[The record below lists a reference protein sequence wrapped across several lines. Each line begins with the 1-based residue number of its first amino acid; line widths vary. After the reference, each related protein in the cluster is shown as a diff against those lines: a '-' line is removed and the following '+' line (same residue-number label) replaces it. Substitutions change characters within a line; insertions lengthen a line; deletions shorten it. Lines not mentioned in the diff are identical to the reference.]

1 MYKGVIIMIILTIE
15 NVPGKEI
22 KEVKGLVKGS
32 TVRCKNIG
40 RDITASFKNLVGG
53 EMSGY
58 NDMLTEA
65 RQIAIGRMVDEAEA
79 MGANAIIGM
88 KLMSSAIAAGAAEM
102 VAYGTAVVVEYKG
115 VIYFEYNIDD
125 YIIRWVLDTYSYRIN
140 SNDNMGYSK

>member
-1 MYKGVIIMIILTIE
+1 MIILTIE

-40 RDITASFKNLVGG
+40 RDITTSFKNLVGG

-88 KLMSSAIAAGAAEM
+88 KLMSSAVAAGAAEM
-102 VAYGTAVVVEYKG
+102 VAYGTAVVVE
-115 VIYFEYNIDD
+115 
-125 YIIRWVLDTYSYRIN
+125 
-140 SNDNMGYSK
+140 

>member
-1 MYKGVIIMIILTIE
+1 MIILTIE

-40 RDITASFKNLVGG
+40 RDITASFKNLVGW

-88 KLMSSAIAAGAAEM
+88 KLMSSAVAAGAAEM
-102 VAYGTAVVVEYKG
+102 VAYGTAVVVE
-115 VIYFEYNIDD
+115 
-125 YIIRWVLDTYSYRIN
+125 
-140 SNDNMGYSK
+140 

>member
-1 MYKGVIIMIILTIE
+1 MYKGVMIMIILTIE

-32 TVRCKNIG
+32 TIRCKNIG

-53 EMSGY
+53 EMTGY
-58 NDMLTEA
+58 NDMLIEA

-88 KLMSSAIAAGAAEM
+88 RLMSSAVAAGAAEM
-102 VAYGTAVVVEYKG
+102 VAYGTAVVIK
-115 VIYFEYNIDD
+115 
-125 YIIRWVLDTYSYRIN
+125 
-140 SNDNMGYSK
+140 

>member
-1 MYKGVIIMIILTIE
+1 MIILTIE

-40 RDITASFKNLVGG
+40 RDITASFKNLVGE

-88 KLMSSAIAAGAAEM
+88 KLMSSAVAAGAAEM
-102 VAYGTAVVVEYKG
+102 VAYGTAVVVE
-115 VIYFEYNIDD
+115 
-125 YIIRWVLDTYSYRIN
+125 
-140 SNDNMGYSK
+140 

>member
-1 MYKGVIIMIILTIE
+1 MIILTIE

-65 RQIAIGRMVDEAEA
+65 RQIAIGRMVDEEA
-79 MGANAIIGM
+79 IGANAIIGM
-88 KLMSSAIAAGAAEM
+88 KLMSSAVAAGAAEM
-102 VAYGTAVVVEYKG
+102 VAYGTAVVVE
-115 VIYFEYNIDD
+115 
-125 YIIRWVLDTYSYRIN
+125 
-140 SNDNMGYSK
+140 

>member
-1 MYKGVIIMIILTIE
+1 MIILTIE

-40 RDITASFKNLVGG
+40 RYITSSFKNLVGG

-102 VAYGTAVVVEYKG
+102 VAYGTAVVVE
-115 VIYFEYNIDD
+115 
-125 YIIRWVLDTYSYRIN
+125 
-140 SNDNMGYSK
+140 

>member
-40 RDITASFKNLVGG
+40 RDITASFKNPVGG

-102 VAYGTAVVVEYKG
+102 VAYGTAVVVE
-115 VIYFEYNIDD
+115 
-125 YIIRWVLDTYSYRIN
+125 
-140 SNDNMGYSK
+140 

>member
-65 RQIAIGRMVDEAEA
+65 RQIAIGRMDDEAEA

-102 VAYGTAVVVEYKG
+102 VAYGTAVVVE
-115 VIYFEYNIDD
+115 
-125 YIIRWVLDTYSYRIN
+125 
-140 SNDNMGYSK
+140 

>member
-1 MYKGVIIMIILTIE
+1 MYKGVIIMIILTIK

-102 VAYGTAVVVEYKG
+102 VAYGTAVVVE
-115 VIYFEYNIDD
+115 
-125 YIIRWVLDTYSYRIN
+125 
-140 SNDNMGYSK
+140 